1 MGHRNYRFRKATLA
15 DIPELREM
23 CQATLRAVNIAD
35 YTPEEIED
43 WASCSD
49 DTSHLTDLITNLYFL
64 VALNEAD
71 EIIGCTSIRKN
82 GYLHSM
88 FVHKDY
94 QRRGVASFLLSKA
107 EKYATENQIETITSE
122 VSITAKPF
130 FERKGYS
137 VVEEQKRKANRLFL
151 TNYWMKKELTIKD
164 MSKDEKLNILWT
176 TDNKDTIFNMLS
188 MYAINS
194 IKRGWWKQINI
205 ILWGASVKL
214 VANDT
219 QVQTEVLEMLQAG
232 ISIEACQDCCENFNV
247 TPVIRKL
254 GITVKYM
261 GASFTQYIKDGEK
274 ILTM

>member
-1 MGHRNYRFRKATLA
+1 MEHRNYRFRKATLA
-15 DIPELREM
+15 DIPDLREM
-23 CQATLRAVNIAD
+23 CKATLRAVNIAD

-49 DTSHLTDLITNLYFL
+49 DTSHLTDLITNLHFL
-64 VALNEAD
+64 VALNEAG
-71 EIIGCTSIRKN
+71 EIIGFTSIRKD

-107 EKYATENQIETITSE
+107 EEYAIENQIETITSE
-122 VSITAKPF
+122 VCITAKPF

-137 VVEEQKRKANRLFL
+137 VIEEQKRKANRLCL

-232 ISIEACQDCCENFNV
+232 ISIEASQDCCENFNV
-247 TPVIRKL
+247 TPIMRKL

-274 ILTM
+274 MLTI

>member
-1 MGHRNYRFRKATLA
+1 MGHRNYEFRKATLA

-23 CQATLRAVNIAD
+23 YQATLRAVNIAD

-43 WASCSD
+43 WASCGD
-49 DTSHLTDLITNLYFL
+49 DTSHLTDLITSLYFL
-64 VALNEAD
+64 VALNEAG
-71 EIIGCTSIRKN
+71 EIIGCTSIRKD

-88 FVHKDY
+88 FVHQDY

-107 EKYATENQIETITSE
+107 EEYATENQIETITSE

-137 VVEEQKRKANRLFL
+137 VVKEQKRKANRLCL
-151 TNYWMKKELTIKD
+151 TNYWMKKKLTRKD